1 MSAETWHFSF
11 AKYLELRFYGHAY
24 CRRQLSGPHSPP
36 VCACPHPLHTE
47 HFHYFGCRDLVAS
60 FKYAPIALKEVVLAQ
75 PAIAI
80 SLEAN
85 LLSQL
90 IEEIRLVAQFGHGL
104 YAAIGEW
111 LKALTAECTGTKLEN
126 QIVAMVEQQV
136 QERSHFRKRVEDV
149 QLMLT
154 SPNLQHASSPGSGE
168 ESLWLIADH
177 QVLLKRIIADTVG
190 SWNVRLQEIVAAKK
204 KEDKTSASKPSQ
216 RNSQSVESDAVDTK
230 CLPPA
235 PPVFTIS
242 PNSSREDSAQDLSRK
257 MSDHSQ
263 SPSSLSSSPSK
274 SPFLRHRS
282 SGDLQTVSPSV
293 QSEQQSEL
301 AVPIEHRSRSVSQV
315 SHDPLESSETRS
327 TAPLPVT
334 PLQSRVSLGTL
345 LSMTG
350 PGPSL
355 LTSPFPSTEHHL
367 LPPGSSLPLVVFQN
381 EPSSIIA
388 YALASVDYEQQ
399 LAELQADLADQA
411 VPSSPTRTSSPIG
424 PDRWFDNV
432 EREEPGSVYG
442 FQVFFL
448 FFALYQN
455 SNRPFTKTFS
465 GRSYGS
471 SSATGIAQAVPAG
484 TLTSNQHLEI
494 QFSDSSTKFY
504 CRVYYAEQ
512 FRALRSKVFPA
523 GEDRF
528 IRSLA
533 RCAPWAASGGKSGST
548 FCKTLGKRHVLRV

>member
-24 CRRQLSGPHSPP
+24 CRRQLSAPHSAP

-60 FKYAPIALKEVVLAQ
+60 FKYSPITLKEIVLAQ

-80 SLEAN
+80 SLEPD
-85 LLSQL
+85 LLPQL

-111 LKALTAECTGTKLEN
+111 LKALTAECMGTKLEN

-136 QERSHFRKRVEDV
+136 QERSRFRKRVEEV

-154 SPNLQHASSPGSGE
+154 SPNLQQACSPGSGE

-177 QVLLKRIIADTVG
+177 EVLLKRIIADTVC
-190 SWNVRLQEIVAAKK
+190 SWNGRLQEIVAAKK
-204 KEDKTSASKPSQ
+204 KEDKSSASKPSQ
-216 RNSQSVESDAVDTK
+216 RNSQSVETDAIDAK
-230 CLPPA
+230 PFPPA

-242 PNSSREDSAQDLSRK
+242 PNSSRDDSAPDLSRK

-282 SGDLQTVSPSV
+282 SGELQTASPSV
-293 QSEQQSEL
+293 QSEQYAEL
-301 AVPIEHRSRSVSQV
+301 TAPVEHRSRSISQV
-315 SHDPLESSETRS
+315 SHDPLESSETKS
-327 TAPLPVT
+327 TAALPVT

-432 EREEPGSVYG
+432 EREEPGSVL
-442 FQVFFL
+442 FFFL
-448 FFALYQN
+448 LCFAYL
-455 SNRPFTKTFS
+455 
-465 GRSYGS
+465 
-471 SSATGIAQAVPAG
+471 
-484 TLTSNQHLEI
+484 
-494 QFSDSSTKFY
+494 
-504 CRVYYAEQ
+504 
-512 FRALRSKVFPA
+512 
-523 GEDRF
+523 
-528 IRSLA
+528 
-533 RCAPWAASGGKSGST
+533 
-548 FCKTLGKRHVLRV
+548 FCSV

>member
-80 SLEAN
+80 SLEPN

-350 PGPSL
+350 PSL

-442 FQVFFL
+442 FQVFFFGFL
-448 FFALYQN
+448 
-455 SNRPFTKTFS
+455 PFIK
-465 GRSYGS
+465 
-471 SSATGIAQAVPAG
+471 ILIDLLQ
-484 TLTSNQHLEI
+484 
-494 QFSDSSTKFY
+494 
-504 CRVYYAEQ
+504 
-512 FRALRSKVFPA
+512 
-523 GEDRF
+523 
-528 IRSLA
+528 
-533 RCAPWAASGGKSGST
+533 
-548 FCKTLGKRHVLRV
+548 

>member
-1 MSAETWHFSF
+1 M
-11 AKYLELRFYGHAY
+11 
-24 CRRQLSGPHSPP
+24 
-36 VCACPHPLHTE
+36 
-47 HFHYFGCRDLVAS
+47 
-60 FKYAPIALKEVVLAQ
+60 
-75 PAIAI
+75 
-80 SLEAN
+80 
-85 LLSQL
+85 
-90 IEEIRLVAQFGHGL
+90 AQFGHGL

-216 RNSQSVESDAVDTK
+216 RNSQSVESDAIDTK

-345 LSMTG
+345 LSMT
-350 PGPSL
+350 GPSL